1 MSYFKRCLAGLALS
15 VVAGPVLASV
25 GGGATIHN
33 VATMNFDGGQI
44 SAHVNVQV
52 LTVGST
58 PTIVSTSEQAFSG
71 DTVVVT
77 YSVTNTSNGADTFD
91 LQVSTNDTGVAAP
104 ANLAVAPASLV
115 LGASITSLP
124 SSAGTVFIPAG
135 SETHLAPGDRVRLNI
150 GGTDYFYTLSSVTPG
165 TPATTSGNTTTPEVA
180 TALQLAPVGSAPAI
194 IAGNIPVGTQ
204 IGEVGSF
211 TVTLDAG
218 AITVPGTGGSHEIEV
233 QGSTT
238 APGPGGPG
246 DVVVFTDT
254 SGSVAVLSGEATL
267 TKEVRNVTLGGA
279 FATSGVTAR
288 PGDVLEYRITAST
301 IPGED
306 VTGAVLT
313 DQIPQYSRYVEDST
327 NLNGTAFGAPDS
339 GTFPFAGTGAAIN
352 SPGGATGQIL
362 DGESAVVLFRVT
374 VE

>member
-1 MSYFKRCLAGLALS
+1 MRYFKRCLAGLVLS
-15 VVAGPVLASV
+15 VTGASALASV

-33 VATMNFDGGQI
+33 VATMNFDGGQV

-58 PTIVSTSEQAFSG
+58 PTIVATSEQAFSG

-77 YSVTNTSNGADTFD
+77 YSVTNTSNGSDTFD
-91 LQVSTNDTGVAAP
+91 LQVSTNDTGVGAP
-104 ANLAVAPASLV
+104 ANLAIAPASLT
-115 LGASITSLP
+115 LGASITSQP
-124 SSAGTVFIPAG
+124 SAAGTVFIPAG
-135 SETHLAPGDRVRLNI
+135 SETNLAPGDRVRLNL
-150 GGTDYFYTLSSVTPG
+150 GGTDYVYTITSVAPG
-165 TPATTSGNTTTPEVA
+165 MPAATSGNTTTPEVP
-180 TALQLAPVGSAPAI
+180 TGLQLSPVGSAPAI
-194 IAGNIPVGTQ
+194 VAGNIPVGTQ

-218 AITVPGTGGSHEIEV
+218 AITVPGAGGSHEIEV
-233 QGSTT
+233 QGTT
-238 APGPGGPG
+238 AAPGPGGAG

-254 SGSVAVLSGEATL
+254 SGSVAVQSGEAAL

-279 FATSGVTAR
+279 FATTGVTAR

-301 IPGED
+301 VPGED

-313 DQIPQYSRYVEDST
+313 DQIPQYSSYVEDST
-327 NLNGTAFGAPDS
+327 SLNGTAFGTPDS
-339 GTFPFAGTGAAIN
+339 GVFPFAGGGAAI
-352 SPGGATGQIL
+352 SSSGGAAGQIL
-362 DGESAVVLFRVT
+362 DGENAVVLFRVT